1 MIGDEENTEFISE
14 SNKQE
19 KKQFKSGRIQ
29 IDKNIQ
35 VNNLIY
41 FGAILAFT
49 CIIMLLFW
57 NVKKQ
62 SNHIQSKY
70 IGFHKKN
77 AHLLVVSQEEF
88 DYFDQLSDTTKISNC
103 NQSITNENTLVFLS
117 NQIVKDDVKNCIDL
131 LKPKFNDI
139 LLIIYNATQES
150 ILKEIDENVI
160 QYYLSNKE
168 LKISN
173 SEIQKFENIEED
185 DQIEVVAQIIN
196 NIFK

>member
-19 KKQFKSGRIQ
+19 KNELKVASMKTDKKSH
-29 IDKNIQ
+29 

-41 FGAILAFT
+41 FGATIAFT

-62 SNHIQSKY
+62 SNNIQSKY
-70 IGFHKKN
+70 VGFHKKN
-77 AHLLVVSQEEF
+77 AHLLVVTQEEF

-103 NQSITNENTLVFLS
+103 NHTISNENTLVIVS
-117 NQIVKDDVKNCIDL
+117 NQIVQNDVKDCIDH
-131 LKPKFNDI
+131 LKPQFSDI

-150 ILKEIDENVI
+150 ILKEEDKNVI

-168 LKISN
+168 LSIPN
-173 SEIQKFENIEED
+173 SEIQKFEQLEED
-185 DQIEVVAQIIN
+185 EQLEVVAQIIN